1 MNKIFTLVWSAARS
15 AFIVAHEHAK
25 SHGKPSSSRSGA
37 TTASL
42 LLGLLGNAGFA
53 LAGPPVA
60 PPVNALPTGGQVA
73 AGAASITQSANRM
86 DINQSTQKAILNWQS
101 FNIGADAQ
109 VNFAQPS
116 ASAVAL
122 NRVLSSDPSAIY
134 GKLNS
139 NGQVFL
145 LNPNGVLFGAGAR
158 VDVGGLVASTMK
170 IDDADFMA
178 GNYKFSGGSGAV
190 INQGSLTAAQGGYIA
205 LLSPEVRNE
214 GVISASLGTVLLGG
228 AEAVT
233 LSHDSSGL
241 SYAVDKGAVQ
251 ALVDNKGLVQADGG
265 QVLLSAR
272 AANELASAVINN
284 SGTIEAKGLVAKGG
298 RIVLE
303 ADSIT
308 LASGSRLD
316 ADAAS
321 GSAGAGGTISVIAN
335 LNNSASQ
342 TKVDGTLTAR
352 GGELGGDGGFIETS
366 GSTVE
371 LASSVVFDTRSP
383 KGATGLWLLDPYD
396 YAIGSTQAANI
407 VSALSS
413 NNVAITTTAS
423 TTNYGSNGNNAS
435 TGNIA
440 VSSPI
445 SSSSANNLSLTAAGT
460 ITVNSGAAISVGS
473 LTLSGSTGIQL
484 GSNITTTGAQSYTGA
499 LGLLADLT
507 LTSSNN
513 GAITFNNSVD
523 SAGPGGTYAAAL
535 TSGSSW
541 TVPSAVTTFK
551 VWAIGAGGGG
561 AGAIAS
567 DGTSGGGGG
576 AGGIAYKTFTTS
588 SGSVSYSLGGG
599 GTYGTAAASGSGG
612 GGTTVTY
619 GSPGT
624 SISASGGG
632 GGNYQSTT
640 AAAGG
645 TGSGGDGS
653 ATGGTGAGASG
664 DMGGGGGGGI
674 GGGAG
679 TTNGSAG
686 GTGGTSRDVSGLQA
700 ALALI
705 GYSIGTGAGAG
716 ASSGSSNIN
725 NMNGSSATGFGSGG
739 GGGGWYGGNGGSGY
753 LGGGGGGAG
762 GFSGTQYGGTGG
774 NGAVVVSYTLAG
786 TTALTINAGSGNVS
800 FNGAAGANSGL
811 GVLTVNS
818 TGTTTFAGAVKA
830 TSVTTNA
837 NGSTLI
843 NGASVYTSGNQ
854 TYNDAVTLGAGTTL
868 TVTDTSASKVSFAS
882 TLGGAANALTVTGNA
897 SFGGAVTNLSTL
909 SVSGTTDLNASVT
922 SSGTQTYSGAV
933 TLGADTTLTGS
944 TIAPASTVNLASYAL
959 TLANSASSTMAGVI
973 SGSGTLTKSGSGT
986 LTLSAAN
993 TYTGATTVSGGT
1005 LAVSNATGL
1014 GTTAGGATVASGAT
1028 LDLQNVAVGAEPITL
1043 SGGTLKTSTGSSS
1056 LSGNVAL
1063 GADSAA
1069 DVGGTALTLSGIV
1082 SGSFGLSKAGTGTL
1096 TLSAAN
1102 TYTGA
1107 TTVSGGT
1114 LVVSN
1119 ASGLG
1124 TTAGATTVVS
1134 GATLDLQNVVVGA
1147 EAITLN
1153 GGTLKTSTG
1162 SSSLAGAVTLGAASS
1177 IDSSG
1182 TALTLTGGITNAGYL
1197 STFSGAGSTSL
1208 SSTKITGTGG
1218 LTKTGSGTLT
1228 LSAADD
1234 YSGATTISA
1243 GTVKAGSASA
1253 LGSSAVSVAIGAAL
1267 DLNGQS
1273 INNNLSIGGTGISST
1288 GALLNSSGSAAS
1300 DSGTVSMSAATSI
1313 GGGGDITLSG
1323 VLSGGYALT
1332 KVGSATLTLS
1342 GTNTYNGGSTV
1353 SAGTLKAGS
1362 TAALGSGAATVSSG
1376 GALDLNGNAPSNNF
1390 TISGSGVSNG
1400 GALINSTT
1408 GTGGTVSG
1416 TLALGAMS
1424 SIGGSGN
1431 LTIAG
1436 QVTTGSGNVNG
1447 LVFVGAGAK
1456 TLSNN
1461 TNAIGTI
1468 ASGSGIG
1475 ALSVNDASALTAG
1488 ALTLNAVAYSGINS
1502 SNAAVSLTSSVASGT
1517 ALTLGA
1523 ISTGTGDLT
1532 LTGNTL
1538 SASANS
1544 SGTGALTIKPY
1555 TSATT
1560 IGLNGG
1566 SGTLSLSSAT
1576 LAYFTGAS
1584 WSRFAI
1590 GSSAA
1595 GAITVSGS
1603 NAFNNS
1609 PLELITGGNITL
1621 NASSNLTTSRA
1632 NGYLALE
1639 ASGNFINSSGSTAL
1653 QATGTGGSWMVYST
1667 TPASDTFGSLNST
1680 QQAIWGKT
1688 AGSLSATALKSGYAG
1703 NRYVFSAPATVVV
1716 TATNKSKTYGDSLTF
1731 AAGDIAYSGLPLSS
1745 AATYGNLYLN
1755 YSTSDALSTLPTA
1768 SSTGAA
1774 ASAAVVPGGYAIIP
1788 SGAVAY
1794 TGFGVSYVNGT
1805 LTVNAKPVTL
1815 SGSRVYDGTT
1825 TLAGSIYSATNLVNS
1840 DTLSVGGSATATS
1853 PNVGTYTSPS
1863 GLTLSNTN
1871 YTLTGGSASASIT
1884 AKTLTLSGLNLTDRA
1899 YNGLNTATTV
1909 QSYGTLSGKVGN
1921 DVVSV
1926 TGGTVAAFGGVDA
1939 GSYSVGVT
1947 GLALSNSNY
1956 QLASSS
1962 ATDSAVSITRKT
1974 LTVSNFN
1981 LNDRV
1986 YDGTTTAT
1994 TLQGGTLSGVE
2005 TVNSVLDAVSLSSG
2019 TVPAF
2024 TSKNVGTYS
2033 VTVSG
2038 VSLTGGKASNYQLA
2052 SSTLTD
2058 SSVSIT
2064 PKTLTISGIT
2074 ATGKEYDGN
2083 RTVTVSTTGVDATA
2097 LQTGGL
2103 IAGDVVSVSATG
2115 IFSDKNAA
2123 VGKTVTLT
2131 SSYSGADVGN
2141 YSIVGQGT
2149 ALATISAKALTIG
2162 GITAANKTYDGTAAA
2177 TVSSA
2182 AATKTGLLAGDV
2194 VTVAATGTFADRN
2207 AGSKTVTLSSSYGGA
2222 DVGNYS
2228 IAGQA
2233 STTATISP
2241 KALTV
2246 SGITAADKT
2255 YDGTTTATVSTAAA
2269 NKAGLVSVLVSGVST
2284 PDDVTVLATG
2294 TFSDKNAG
2302 ANKVVALA
2310 STYGGADVGNYTI
2323 TGQSNAIATISKA
2336 PLTITGI
2343 TAADKTYDGT
2353 TLATVDTTGVTA
2365 AVLVTGGKVAGDD
2378 VSVTATGTF
2387 SGKDVA
2393 LDGNNA
2399 VISKTV
2405 TLTSSYSGADVGNYT
2420 ITDQPNTT
2428 AMINKATLTVRAN
2441 DDAKYVTMADPTFTA
2456 SYSGFVNGETAAT
2469 AGLTGTLSVSRSS
2482 SGPDGNPSGSSE
2494 LAGTYSGAISA
2505 LGLSANNYGFN
2516 YVPANFTIVPA
2527 GILLV
2532 KVNPVSA
2539 VYGSA
2544 PVYSTNGAS
2553 AGGIAAS
2560 YLKVAA
2566 GSGTLTSGTL
2576 GVWAPEV
2583 FRQTRL

>member
-541 TVPSAVTTFK
+541 TVPAAVTTFK

-973 SGSGTLTKSGSGT
+973 SGSGTLTKSGS
-986 LTLSAAN
+986 
-993 TYTGATTVSGGT
+993 
-1005 LAVSNATGL
+1005 
-1014 GTTAGGATVASGAT
+1014 
-1028 LDLQNVAVGAEPITL
+1028 
-1043 SGGTLKTSTGSSS
+1043 
-1056 LSGNVAL
+1056 
-1063 GADSAA
+1063 
-1069 DVGGTALTLSGIV
+1069 
-1082 SGSFGLSKAGTGTL
+1082 GTL